1 MALLLFEPKSGFL
14 KDPIVEVFRE
24 EEGDLSA
31 SGLEEL
37 GGHSCSLSGLCI
49 SEGEESQ
56 ASPGRLQ

>member
-1 MALLLFEPKSGFL
+1 MALLLFEPKSGFQN
-14 KDPIVEVFRE
+14 DPIMEVFRK
-24 EEGDLSA
+24 EGDSSA
-31 SGLEEL
+31 SGIEEL